1 MNDDPEKRAKRL
13 LTAILLALIAATIAF
28 RVLVLTELEHTSLV
42 FIGIPA
48 LLAFMVLHTRPR
60 TAIGTVNKVIAIALC
75 LSGVMF
81 GEASVCILM
90 AAPIFFLIGTLVGL
104 LINWIRGTAG
114 GRGGSSW
121 RGAASLVIV
130 PLGLEGVMPGFEFN
144 RDEHVVVSRI
154 VNASPDAVRSA
165 LAETPRFDRT
175 LPPFLRLGFPTPAHA
190 SGSGLELGDR
200 RSVMMLHGE
209 HHNGALVFE
218 VIAADSASVRF
229 SAVSDS
235 SYVTHWLAWQ
245 DATVR
250 WEPVDDGRTRVTWE
264 LRYRRRLDPAWY
276 FAPLERYGVSVAAG
290 YLIESLATPRADAV
304 PSPPMHR

>member
-81 GEASVCILM
+81 GEAAVCILM

-104 LINWIRGTAG
+104 LINWIRGTTG
-114 GRGGSSW
+114 GRGASW

-144 RDEHVVVSRI
+144 RDGHVVVSRI
-154 VNASPDAVRSA
+154 VNASPGAVRSA
-165 LAETPRFDRT
+165 LSETPRFDRT

-190 SGSGLELGDR
+190 SGSGLELGAR

-218 VIAADSASVRF
+218 VSAADSASVRF
-229 SAVSDS
+229 TAVSDS

-250 WEPVDDGRTRVTWE
+250 WEAVDEGRTRVTWE

-304 PSPPMHR
+304 SAPARHR

>member
-1 MNDDPEKRAKRL
+1 MTDDSEKHAKRL
-13 LTAILLALIAATIAF
+13 LTAILGALVAASIAF

-75 LSGVMF
+75 LSGVIF
-81 GEASVCILM
+81 GEALVCILM

-104 LINWIRGTAG
+104 VINWIRGSST

-121 RGAASLVIV
+121 RGAVSLVIV
-130 PLGLEGVMPGFEFN
+130 PLGLEGVMPGFEFD
-144 RDEHVVVSRI
+144 RDEHVIVSR
-154 VNASPDAVRSA
+154 VVDASPHAVRNA

-175 LPPFLRLGFPTPAHA
+175 LPPFLRLGFPAPAHA
-190 SGSGLELGDR
+190 SGSGLDIGDR

-209 HHNGALVFE
+209 HHNGAVVFE
-218 VIAADSASVRF
+218 VSAAGTTFVRF
-229 SAVSDS
+229 MAVSDS
-235 SYVTHWLAWQ
+235 TYVTHWLAWQ

-250 WEPVDDGRTRVTWE
+250 WEPVDNDRTRVTWE

-276 FAPLERYGVSVAAG
+276 FVPLERYGVSVAAG
-290 YLIESLATPRADAV
+290 YLIETLATPRGDAV
-304 PSPPMHR
+304 PGHTGRR